1 MSGLAAWW
9 AGVTTAELVWLSI
22 GFTAQLMFSM
32 RFLVQWIY
40 SERARQSVV
49 PEVFWYFSFVG
60 GAMLLVYAIHRV
72 DPVFILGQAMG
83 LVIYSRNIYFIWRSK
98 RDGAETAPSTPA
110 DPSPQ
115 SAISRFPAQS

>member
-1 MSGLAAWW
+1 MAGLSAWW
-9 AGVTTAELVWLSI
+9 SSVTMAELIWLSV
-22 GFTAQLMFSM
+22 GFLAQFMFSM

-49 PEVFWYFSFVG
+49 PEIFWYFSFLG

-83 LVIYSRNIYFIWRSK
+83 LVIYSRNIYFIWRVK
-98 RDGAETAPSTPA
+98 RDGTQAVTKVPAE
-110 DPSPQ
+110 
-115 SAISRFPAQS
+115 

>member
-1 MSGLAAWW
+1 MAGLSAWW
-9 AGVTTAELVWLSI
+9 SSVTMAELIWLGV
-22 GFTAQLMFSM
+22 GFLAQFMFSM

-49 PEVFWYFSFVG
+49 PEIFWYFSFLG

-83 LVIYSRNIYFIWRSK
+83 LVIYSRNIYFIWRVK
-98 RDGAETAPSTPA
+98 RDGTQAVPKVPAE
-110 DPSPQ
+110 
-115 SAISRFPAQS
+115 

>member
-1 MSGLAAWW
+1 MAGLSAWW
-9 AGVTTAELVWLSI
+9 SSVTMAELIWLGV
-22 GFTAQLMFSM
+22 GFLAQFMFSM

-49 PEVFWYFSFVG
+49 PEIFWYFSFLG

-83 LVIYSRNIYFIWRSK
+83 LVIYSRNIYFIWRVK
-98 RDGAETAPSTPA
+98 RDGTQAVTKVPAE
-110 DPSPQ
+110 
-115 SAISRFPAQS
+115 